1 MPKCPS
7 CLAAFLNENGCC
19 PSCGYRSDGQLF
31 PGNDSARPVGQYGA
45 GASASPVEPGQPMG
59 SPVPPVAPVPP
70 VSPVAPVSPV
80 SPAASFSPSHDATSS
95 SNPGYF
101 GGRVGDSSAAASY
114 YPSAPNG
121 GSSGGDGNL
130 PEKWYRNKKT
140 LLTVII
146 GAVAAIALVSGV
158 AYAVSGSPKPKPTV
172 ASSPDT
178 TTTIPSATEPPTPAV
193 TQVNLAESFAMGDAN
208 PWSKWKWR
216 GGAMVTEINSPR
228 DENNKVETD
237 NPDYYFQVWVPQ
249 LKDQVADCVFSPTQ
263 SGEKMAQGGISV
275 TATYGDKPT
284 VFAVYTILT
293 KAVGTSPETVH
304 LYAQE
309 LDLPSCTAK
318 PRIDLQTEPD
328 NVVNDRQDYKYK
340 IVGKSENKIAIA
352 KTWTAEDDSSNPT
365 RRHMQVMSIAAG
377 EQKASSLQETSGE
390 ESKVGISTSV
400 TNDAYM
406 ITTDKRRVYS
416 IENNKVLLEMPLEI
430 GDGNTKCDSWT
441 GIGGDLV
448 LYRLSADK
456 YVYSCGGDLDEKN
469 PLFHTYLVTAS
480 SGEAVPFPNLLKL
493 SENSSYPDGYYQ
505 QFKDGSLLVTSRDAM
520 QAFHISPDG
529 KASEI
534 LDSAQWE
541 RLFHGSDTHF
551 GDANYLKNQFYAK
564 TTDEV
569 ISVDLTGKSV
579 DTFKLEPLVASGVDK
594 TKIKW
599 IGWVYKGKY
608 SQESVILTTGDNP
621 GESEKSD

>member
-1 MPKCPS
+1 MDKCPS
-7 CLAAFLNENGCC
+7 CLAAFLNQNGCC
-19 PSCGYRSDGQLF
+19 PSCGYRSDGQFL
-31 PGNDSARPVGQYGA
+31 PGNNQTRLVGQNNA
-45 GASASPVEPGQPMG
+45 EASRLPLEGGQP
-59 SPVPPVAPVPP
+59 VIPP
-70 VSPVAPVSPV
+70 PVAPVSPV
-80 SPAASFSPSHDATSS
+80 SPTASFSPVNGVGSS
-95 SNPGYF
+95 GNPGYS
-101 GGRVGDSSAAASY
+101 GGASGQTGGAAGY
-114 YPSAPNG
+114 YPPFPNG
-121 GSSGGDGNL
+121 GSAGGGGNL
-130 PEKWYRNKKT
+130 PGKWYRNKKT
-140 LLTVII
+140 LLMVII
-146 GAVAAIALVSGV
+146 GALAAIALVSGV

-178 TTTIPSATEPPTPAV
+178 MTTTPSVSETPTPEV
-193 TQVNLAESFAMGDAN
+193 TRVDLAETYAMGDAT
-208 PWSKWKWR
+208 PVSHWKWQ

-228 DENNKVETD
+228 DEYNKVDTD

-263 SGEKMAQGGISV
+263 SGEKMAEGGISV

-309 LDLPSCTAK
+309 LDLPSCKAK

-328 NVVNDRQDYKYK
+328 NVVNDRQDYRYQ
-340 IVGKSENKIAIA
+340 IAGKSENKIAIA
-352 KTWTAEDDSSNPT
+352 KTWTTQTDSYSAT
-365 RRHMQVMSIAAG
+365 QRHIQVMSITAG
-377 EQKASSLQETSGE
+377 EKKASSLQESQGDD
-390 ESKVGISTSV
+390 SKVGVSSSV

-416 IENNKVLLEMPLEI
+416 IDNNKVLLELPLEFSD
-430 GDGNTKCDSWT
+430 GDTKCDSWT
-441 GIGGDLV
+441 GISGDLV

-456 YVYSCGGDLDEKN
+456 YVYACGGDLDDKH
-469 PLFHTYLVTAS
+469 PLFGTYLVTAS
-480 SGEAVPFPNLLKL
+480 SGEAVPLPKFLKL

-505 QFKDGSLLVTSRDAM
+505 QFKDGSLLVTSSDAM

-529 KASEI
+529 KANEI

-551 GDANYLKNQFYAK
+551 GDVNYLKNQFYAK

-579 DTFKLEPLVASGVDK
+579 DTFKLEPLVASGVDN
-594 TKIKW
+594 TKLKW

-621 GESEKSD
+621 AESETTE

>member
-1 MPKCPS
+1 MAKCPS

-19 PSCGYRSDGQLF
+19 PSCGYRSDDQFL
-31 PGNDSARPVGQYGA
+31 PGKDSARSVGRNDA
-45 GASASPVEPGQPMG
+45 GASASPVGPGQPMG
-59 SPVPPVAPVPP
+59 SPMPPVAPVPP
-70 VSPVAPVSPV
+70 VSPVA
-80 SPAASFSPSHDATSS
+80 SFSPSNDAASS

-101 GGRVGDSSAAASY
+101 GGAPRQSRGGAGY
-114 YPSAPNG
+114 YPPVPNG

-130 PEKWYRNKKT
+130 PGKWYRNKKT

-178 TTTIPSATEPPTPAV
+178 TTTTPSATETPTPEV

-208 PWSKWKWR
+208 PWSHWKWQ

-249 LKDQVADCVFSPTQ
+249 LKDKVADCVFSPTK
-263 SGEKMAQGGISV
+263 SGEKMAGGGLTV

-309 LDLPSCTAK
+309 LDLPSCKAK
-318 PRIDLQTEPD
+318 PRIDLQTEAD
-328 NVVNDRQDYKYK
+328 NVVNDRQDYEYK

-352 KTWTAEDDSSNPT
+352 KTWTTQTDSYSDIQG
-365 RRHMQVMSIAAG
+365 HIQVMSITAG
-377 EQKASSLQETSGE
+377 EKNASSLQEAEGKDSE
-390 ESKVGISTSV
+390 VGVLSSV

-406 ITTDKRRVYS
+406 IATDKRRVYS
-416 IENNKVLLEMPLEI
+416 IDNNKVIFELPLEF
-430 GDGNTKCDSWT
+430 GDGDTKCEGT
-441 GIGGDLV
+441 GGELV

-456 YVYSCGGDLDEKN
+456 YVYTCGGHLDDKH
-469 PLFHTYLVTAS
+469 PLYQTYLVTAS
-480 SGEAVPFPNLLKL
+480 SGEAVPLPNFLKL

-505 QFKDGSLLVTSRDAM
+505 QFKDGSLLVTSSDAI
-520 QAFHISPDG
+520 QAFHIDTDG

-594 TKIKW
+594 TKLKW

-621 GESEKSD
+621 AESETTE

>member
-1 MPKCPS
+1 MDKCPS
-7 CLAAFLNENGCC
+7 CLSAFLNQNGCC
-19 PSCGYRSDGQLF
+19 PSCGYRSDGHFL
-31 PGNDSARPVGQYGA
+31 PGNNQTRLVGQNNA
-45 GASASPVEPGQPMG
+45 EASRLPLEGGQP
-59 SPVPPVAPVPP
+59 VIPP
-70 VSPVAPVSPV
+70 PVAPVSPV
-80 SPAASFSPSHDATSS
+80 SPTASFSPANGVGSS
-95 SNPGYF
+95 GNPGYS
-101 GGRVGDSSAAASY
+101 GGASGQTGGAAGY
-114 YPSAPNG
+114 YPPFPNG
-121 GSSGGDGNL
+121 GGTGGDGNL
-130 PEKWYRNKKT
+130 PGKWYRNKKT
-140 LLTVII
+140 LLMVII
-146 GAVAAIALVSGV
+146 GALAAIALVSGV

-172 ASSPDT
+172 ASSPET
-178 TTTIPSATEPPTPAV
+178 TTTTPSVSETPTPEV
-193 TQVNLAESFAMGDAN
+193 TQVNLAETYAMGDAT
-208 PWSKWKWR
+208 PVSHWKWR
-216 GGAMVTEINSPR
+216 GGAMITEINSPR
-228 DENNKVETD
+228 DEYNKVDTD

-263 SGEKMAQGGISV
+263 SGEKMAEGGLTV

-309 LDLPSCTAK
+309 LELPSCKAK

-328 NVVNDRQDYKYK
+328 NVVNDRHDYRYK

-352 KTWTAEDDSSNPT
+352 KTWTTQTDSDSAT
-365 RRHMQVMSIAAG
+365 QRHIQVMSITAG
-377 EQKASSLQETSGE
+377 EKNASSLQETSGE
-390 ESKVGISTSV
+390 ESKVGISSSV

-416 IENNKVLLEMPLEI
+416 IDNNKVLLELPLEFS
-430 GDGNTKCDSWT
+430 DGNTQCDSWT
-441 GIGGDLV
+441 GISGDLV

-456 YVYSCGGDLDEKN
+456 YVYACSGGLDDKH
-469 PLFHTYLVTAS
+469 PLFGTYLVTAS
-480 SGEAVPFPNLLKL
+480 NGEVVPLPKILKL

-505 QFKDGSLLVTSRDAM
+505 QFKDGSLLVTSSDAI
-520 QAFHISPDG
+520 QVFHIDTDG

-541 RLFHGSDTHF
+541 RLFHGSDSHF
-551 GDANYLKNQFYAK
+551 GDVNYLKNQFYAK

-579 DTFKLEPLVASGVDK
+579 DTFKLEPVVASGVDK
-594 TKIKW
+594 TKLKW

-608 SQESVILTTGDNP
+608 SRESVVLTTGDNP
-621 GESEKSD
+621 AESETTE

>member
-172 ASSPDT
+172 ASSRDT
-178 TTTIPSATEPPTPAV
+178 TTTIPSAIETPTPEV

>member
-1 MPKCPS
+1 MDKCPS
-7 CLAAFLNENGCC
+7 CLAAFLNQNGCC
-19 PSCGYRSDGQLF
+19 PSCGYRSDGQFL
-31 PGNDSARPVGQYGA
+31 PGNNQTRLVGQNNA
-45 GASASPVEPGQPMG
+45 EASRLPLEGGQP
-59 SPVPPVAPVPP
+59 VIPPPPAPVPP
-70 VSPVAPVSPV
+70 VSST
-80 SPAASFSPSHDATSS
+80 ASFSPVNGAASS
-95 SNPGYF
+95 GNPGYS
-101 GGRVGDSSAAASY
+101 GGAPGQNGSSAGY
-114 YPSAPNG
+114 YPPFPNG
-121 GSSGGDGNL
+121 GSTGGDGNL
-130 PEKWYRNKKT
+130 PGKWYRNKKT

-146 GAVAAIALVSGV
+146 GALAAIALVSGV

-178 TTTIPSATEPPTPAV
+178 TTTTPSVSETPTPEI

-208 PWSKWKWR
+208 PWSHWKWQ

-228 DENNKVETD
+228 DKNNKVDTD

-263 SGEKMAQGGISV
+263 SGEKMAEGGISV

-309 LDLPSCTAK
+309 LDLPSCKAK

-328 NVVNDRQDYKYK
+328 NVVNDRQDYRYQ
-340 IVGKSENKIAIA
+340 IAGKSENKIAIA
-352 KTWTAEDDSSNPT
+352 KTWTTQTDSYSAT
-365 RRHMQVMSIAAG
+365 QRHIQVMSITAG
-377 EQKASSLQETSGE
+377 EKKASSLQETSGE
-390 ESKVGISTSV
+390 ESKVGISSSV

-416 IENNKVLLEMPLEI
+416 IDNNKVLLELPLEFSD
-430 GDGNTKCDSWT
+430 GDTKCDSWT
-441 GIGGDLV
+441 GISGDLV

-456 YVYSCGGDLDEKN
+456 YVYACGGDLDDKH
-469 PLFHTYLVTAS
+469 PLFGTYLVTAS
-480 SGEAVPFPNLLKL
+480 SGEAVPLPKFLKL

-505 QFKDGSLLVTSRDAM
+505 QFKDGSLLVTSSDAI
-520 QAFHISPDG
+520 QAFHIDTDG

-541 RLFHGSDTHF
+541 RLFHGSDSHF
-551 GDANYLKNQFYAK
+551 GDVNYLKNQFYAK

-579 DTFKLEPLVASGVDK
+579 DTFKLEPVVASGVDK
-594 TKIKW
+594 TKLKW

-608 SQESVILTTGDNP
+608 SRESVVLTTGDNP
-621 GESEKSD
+621 GESKTTE

>member
-1 MPKCPS
+1 MDKCPS
-7 CLAAFLNENGCC
+7 CLAAFLNQNGCC
-19 PSCGYRSDGQLF
+19 PSCGYRSDGQFL
-31 PGNDSARPVGQYGA
+31 PGNNQTRLVGQNNA
-45 GASASPVEPGQPMG
+45 EASRLPLEGGQP
-59 SPVPPVAPVPP
+59 VIPP
-70 VSPVAPVSPV
+70 PVAPVSPV
-80 SPAASFSPSHDATSS
+80 SPTASFSPANGVGSS
-95 SNPGYF
+95 GNPGYS
-101 GGRVGDSSAAASY
+101 GGASGQNGGAAGY
-114 YPSAPNG
+114 YPPFPNG
-121 GSSGGDGNL
+121 GSTGGGGDL
-130 PEKWYRNKKT
+130 PGKWYRNKKT
-140 LLTVII
+140 LLMVII
-146 GAVAAIALVSGV
+146 GALAAIALVSGV
-158 AYAVSGSPKPKPTV
+158 AYAVSGNPKPKTTV

-178 TTTIPSATEPPTPAV
+178 TTTTPSVSETPTPEI

-208 PWSKWKWR
+208 PWSHWKWQ

-228 DENNKVETD
+228 DKNNKVDTD

-263 SGEKMAQGGISV
+263 SGEKMAEGGISV

-309 LDLPSCTAK
+309 LDLPSCKAK

-328 NVVNDRQDYKYK
+328 NVVNDRQDYRYQ
-340 IVGKSENKIAIA
+340 IAGKSENKIAIA
-352 KTWTAEDDSSNPT
+352 KTWTTQTDSYSAT
-365 RRHMQVMSIAAG
+365 QRHIQVMSITAG
-377 EQKASSLQETSGE
+377 EKKASSLQETSGE
-390 ESKVGISTSV
+390 ESKVGISSSV

-416 IENNKVLLEMPLEI
+416 IDNNKVLLELPLEFSD
-430 GDGNTKCDSWT
+430 GDTKCDSWT
-441 GIGGDLV
+441 GISGDLV

-456 YVYSCGGDLDEKN
+456 YVYACGGDLDDKH
-469 PLFHTYLVTAS
+469 PLFGTYLVTAS
-480 SGEAVPFPNLLKL
+480 SGEAVPLPKILKL

-505 QFKDGSLLVTSRDAM
+505 QFKDGSLLVTSSDAM

-529 KASEI
+529 KANEI

-551 GDANYLKNQFYAK
+551 GDVNYLKNQFYAK

-579 DTFKLEPLVASGVDK
+579 DTFKLEPLVASGVDN
-594 TKIKW
+594 TKLKW

-608 SQESVILTTGDNP
+608 SQESVILTTGDSP
-621 GESEKSD
+621 AESETTE

>member
-1 MPKCPS
+1 MAKCPS
-7 CLAAFLNENGCC
+7 CLTAFLNENGCC
-19 PSCGYRSDGQLF
+19 PSCGYRSDAQFL
-31 PGNDSARPVGQYGA
+31 PGNDSARPVGQNDA
-45 GASASPVEPGQPMG
+45 GAPWSAMGEGQPVM
-59 SPVPPVAPVPP
+59 PPVAPVPP
-70 VSPVAPVSPV
+70 VSP
-80 SPAASFSPSHDATSS
+80 AASFNPSNDAASS

-101 GGRVGDSSAAASY
+101 GGRVGDSSGAASY

-121 GSSGGDGNL
+121 DSAGRDGNL
-130 PEKWYRNKKT
+130 AEKWYRNKKT

-178 TTTIPSATEPPTPAV
+178 TTTTPSATETPTPEV

-328 NVVNDRQDYKYK
+328 NVVNDRQDYEYK

-352 KTWTAEDDSSNPT
+352 KTWTTQTDSSNPT

-390 ESKVGISTSV
+390 KSKVGVSSSV

-416 IENNKVLLEMPLEI
+416 IDNNKVIFELPLEF

-441 GIGGDLV
+441 GIDGDLV

-456 YVYSCGGDLDEKN
+456 YVYSCGGDLDEEN
-469 PLFHTYLVTAS
+469 PLFYTYLVTAS
-480 SGEAVPFPNLLKL
+480 SGEVVALPKILKL
-493 SENSSYPDGYYQ
+493 SKDDPFLDGYYQ
-505 QFKDGSLLVTSRDAM
+505 QFKDGSLLVTSRDTM

-564 TTDEV
+564 TTDEI

-579 DTFKLEPLVASGVDK
+579 DTFKLEPLVASGVDN
-594 TKIKW
+594 TKLKW
-599 IGWVYKGKY
+599 IGWIYKGKY

>member
-1 MPKCPS
+1 MAKCPS

-19 PSCGYRSDGQLF
+19 PSCGYRSDGQFL
-31 PGNDSARPVGQYGA
+31 PGNDSARPVGKNDA
-45 GASASPVEPGQPMG
+45 RASASPVEPGQPMG
-59 SPVPPVAPVPP
+59 SPIPPVAPVPP
-70 VSPVAPVSPV
+70 VSP
-80 SPAASFSPSHDATSS
+80 AASFSPSNGAASS

-101 GGRVGDSSAAASY
+101 WGETGENGGAASY
-114 YPSAPNG
+114 YPPAPNG

-130 PEKWYRNKKT
+130 PEKWYHNKKT

-172 ASSPDT
+172 TSSPDT
-178 TTTIPSATEPPTPAV
+178 TTTTPSATETPTPEV

-228 DENNKVETD
+228 DENNKVNTD

-309 LDLPSCTAK
+309 LDLPSCKAK

-328 NVVNDRQDYKYK
+328 NVVNDRQDYEYK

-352 KTWTAEDDSSNPT
+352 KTWTAQTDSSNPT

-480 SGEAVPFPNLLKL
+480 SGEAIPFPKILKL

-505 QFKDGSLLVTSRDAM
+505 QFKDGSLLVTSSDAI
-520 QAFHISPDG
+520 QAFNIDTDG

>member
-178 TTTIPSATEPPTPAV
+178 TTTIPSATETPTPEV

-237 NPDYYFQVWVPQ
+237 NPDYYFQVWVPH